1 MRIRKATLQDLN
13 ELAEI
18 EKICFP
24 PNQAASYESIQKRL
38 QVFSDHFWILEED
51 SIISFIDGLS
61 TDQKDLT
68 DEMYEHPEM
77 HDPDGAWQMIFGVN
91 TLPLYRRRGY
101 AGKLI
106 QTVIEES
113 RQKKKKGVVLTC
125 LEEKIHYYAS
135 FGFINE
141 GISDSIHGGDT
152 WYQMRITF

>member
-18 EKICFP
+18 ENICFP

-38 QVFSDHFWILEED
+38 QVFPDHFWLLEED

-61 TDQKDLT
+61 TNQKDLT

-91 TLPLYRRRGY
+91 TLPQYRRKGY

-152 WYQMRITF
+152 WFQMRITF